1 MCTKFRN
8 RSAERG
14 FTLVELMVVVA
25 IIGVLAAIAIPQYQ
39 KYQARARQSE
49 AKISLAAIF
58 TAERAHHA
66 EHSSFSG
73 CLSNIGYAIESGA
86 KRYYITGFSDASANG
101 GNVCGPTTGTACVAY
116 TWDMNGSSE
125 LSCTA
130 GANVNYVAANVAAYS
145 VAVTN
150 NTDLDG
156 SQDSSVSKD
165 NFIGGAAGRISNVTT
180 IDEWTITEA
189 KRMRNTV
196 SGI

>member
-1 MCTKFRN
+1 MLTRLKRN
-8 RSAERG
+8 SNESG

-73 CLSNIGYAIESGA
+73 CLSNIGYSIESGA
-86 KRYYITGFSDASANG
+86 KRYYITGFSDAATNG
-101 GNVCGPTTGTACVAY
+101 GTCGPTAGTVCSAY

-130 GANVNYVAANVAAYS
+130 GAGVNYTAANAAAFS
-145 VAVTN
+145 AAVTN

-156 SQDSSVSKD
+156 SLDTSLSKD
-165 NFIGGAAGRISNVTT
+165 GFIGGAAGRISNVST

-189 KRMRNTV
+189 KRIRNTV